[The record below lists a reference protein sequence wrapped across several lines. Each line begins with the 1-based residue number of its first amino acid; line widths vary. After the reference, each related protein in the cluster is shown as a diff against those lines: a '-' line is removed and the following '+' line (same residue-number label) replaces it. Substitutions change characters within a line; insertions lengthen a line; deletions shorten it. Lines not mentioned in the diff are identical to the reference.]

1 MHDLFSLCR
10 NPVRVLLSLPFLCH
24 VVQTRKLIPRETK
37 SLMVPQLLSRY
48 VGFNS
53 NPRGMTPRLLPTRC
67 HLVWQPRHLGTH

>member
-10 NPVRVLLSLPFLCH
+10 NPVRGLLSLPSLGH
-24 VVQTRKLIPRETK
+24 IVQTRKPIPK
-37 SLMVPQLLSRY
+37 SLMVLQLLSRY

-67 HLVWQPRHLGTH
+67 GYLVWQPRHLGTC